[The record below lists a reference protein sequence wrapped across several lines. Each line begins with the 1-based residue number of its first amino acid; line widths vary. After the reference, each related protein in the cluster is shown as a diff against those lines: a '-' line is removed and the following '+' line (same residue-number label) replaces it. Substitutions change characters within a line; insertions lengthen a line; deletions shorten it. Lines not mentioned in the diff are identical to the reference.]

1 MALNRPSVSGP
12 EFARI
17 VADASAKVDRLEAAN
32 WNFDEVPEIFARPQQ
47 ADVMAKEAIHLHD
60 GRTMT
65 RLGRLVLGG
74 VGTHFNLMGSIPAD
88 ATFKVATDYTSHA
101 LGAINQQIGPLGLYD
116 VPEYRQITEQY
127 AQAEEVE
134 FNNYGMFYRLKDLV
148 TWLLVH
154 DAGCFPST
162 LEIIV
167 RRFAMGNIVQNNM
180 YKTKRPSKDPK
191 RPSLMRS
198 PGLMVQFPSKVV
210 EWMEMPIY
218 GGLVDSTI
226 KVEHLL
232 TVKPT
237 NISHPYLPLVLES
250 KVRLVGEDYYLRTYS
265 GLTPKEALRGPGVP
279 QEGPTDGRRPRR
291 SRRRTG
297 DK

>member
-1 MALNRPSVSGP
+1 
-12 EFARI
+12 
-17 VADASAKVDRLEAAN
+17 
-32 WNFDEVPEIFARPQQ
+32 
-47 ADVMAKEAIHLHD
+47 MAKEAIHLHD

-65 RLGRLVLGG
+65 RIGRLVLGG

-88 ATFKVATDYTSHA
+88 ATFKVATEYTSHA
-101 LGAINQQIGPLGLYD
+101 IAELNQQVGHQGLYD
-116 VPEYRQITEQY
+116 LPEYRQIQ
-127 AQAEEVE
+127 AQFAAAEEVE
-134 FNNYGMFYRLKDLV
+134 FNNYGLFYRLRDLV
-148 TWLLVH
+148 SWLLIH

-167 RRFAMGNIVQNNM
+167 RRFAQGNVVQNNM
-180 YKTKRPSKDPK
+180 YRTARPSTDPK
-191 RPSLMRS
+191 KPALMRS

-218 GGLVDSTI
+218 GGLVDSTV

-250 KVRLVGEDYYLRTYS
+250 KVRLIGEDYYLRTY
-265 GLTPKEALRGPGVP
+265 GGKTPKEAQRGPGVP
-279 QEGPTDGRRPRR
+279 QEGPGESKKSGR
-291 SRRRTG
+291 
-297 DK
+297 

>member
-1 MALNRPSVSGP
+1 MALNRPAVSGP

-17 VADASAKVDRLEAAN
+17 VADANRKVDKLEASN
-32 WNFDEVPEIFARPQQ
+32 WDFERVPEIFARPQH

-65 RLGRLVLGG
+65 RIGRLVLGG
-74 VGTHFNLMGSIPAD
+74 VGTHFNLMGSIPSD
-88 ATFKVATDYTSHA
+88 ATFKVADEFTSHA
-101 LGAINQQIGPLGLYD
+101 LGEINGQVGPEGLYD
-116 VPEYRQITEQY
+116 IPEYRHIAQQF
-127 AQAEEVE
+127 AQAEQVE
-134 FNNYGMFYRLKDLV
+134 FNNYGLFYRLKDLV
-148 TWLLVH
+148 AWLLIH

-167 RRFAMGNIVQNNM
+167 RRFAMGNVVQNNM
-180 YKTKRPSKDPK
+180 YQTKRPSSNPK
-191 RPSLMRS
+191 KPAIMRS

-218 GGLVDSTI
+218 GGLVDSTV

-250 KVRLVGEDYYLRTYS
+250 KVRLVGEDYYLRTYGGTTS
-265 GLTPKEALRGPGVP
+265 KEALRGPGVS
-279 QEGPTDGRRPRR
+279 QEGP
-291 SRRRTG
+291 
-297 DK
+297 DKKRKKKSK

>member
-1 MALNRPSVSGP
+1 MALNRPTVSGP

-17 VADASAKVDRLEAAN
+17 VEDASAKVDKLEASN
-32 WNFDEVPEIFARPQQ
+32 WDFNNVPEIFARPQH
-47 ADVMAKEAIHLHD
+47 ADVMAKEAIHLYD

-74 VGTHFNLMGSIPAD
+74 VGTHFNLMGSVPAD
-88 ATFKVATDYTSHA
+88 ATFQVATEYTANA
-101 LGAINQQIGPLGLYD
+101 LAEINKQVGYKGLYD
-116 VPEYRQITEQY
+116 VPEYRQIEQQF

-134 FNNYGMFYRLKDLV
+134 FNNYGMFYSVRDLV
-148 TWLLVH
+148 QWLLIH

-167 RRFAMGNIVQNNM
+167 RRFAMGNVVQNNM
-180 YKTKRPSKDPK
+180 YRTRHPSRDPK
-191 RPSLMRS
+191 NPALMRS
-198 PGLMVQFPSKVV
+198 PGLMVQFPSQVI

-232 TVKPT
+232 TIKPT
-237 NISHPYLPLVLES
+237 NVSHPYLPLVLES

-279 QEGPTDGRRPRR
+279 QEGPNDPKE
-291 SRRRTG
+291 SQ
-297 DK
+297 

>member
-12 EFARI
+12 DFAKI
-17 VADASAKVDRLEAAN
+17 VADASAKVDKLEANN
-32 WNFDEVPEIFARPQQ
+32 WDFNTVPEIFARPQR
-47 ADVMAKEAIHLHD
+47 ADVMGKEAIHLHD

-74 VGTHFNLMGSIPAD
+74 VGTHFNLMGSIPSD
-88 ATFKVATDYTSHA
+88 ATFKVATEYTSHA
-101 LGAINQQIGPLGLYD
+101 LGEINQQVGHLGLYD
-116 VPEYRQITEQY
+116 VPEYRQIEQQF
-127 AQAEEVE
+127 AQAEQVE

-167 RRFAMGNIVQNNM
+167 RRFAMGNVVQNNM
-180 YKTKRPSKDPK
+180 YQTKRPAGDGKTPV
-191 RPSLMRS
+191 LMRS

-218 GGLVDSTI
+218 GGLVEFD
-226 KVEHLL
+226 
-232 TVKPT
+232 
-237 NISHPYLPLVLES
+237 
-250 KVRLVGEDYYLRTYS
+250 D
-265 GLTPKEALRGPGVP
+265 
-279 QEGPTDGRRPRR
+279 
-291 SRRRTG
+291 
-297 DK
+297 

>member
-1 MALNRPSVSGP
+1 MALNRPTVSGP
-12 EFARI
+12 EFAKI
-17 VADASAKVDRLEAAN
+17 VSEANLKVDKLEASN
-32 WNFDEVPEIFARPQQ
+32 WDFDRVPEIFARPQH

-65 RLGRLVLGG
+65 RIGRLVLGG

-88 ATFKVATDYTSHA
+88 ATFKVATEYTSHA
-101 LGAINQQIGPLGLYD
+101 LSEINQQVGHKGLYD
-116 VPEYRQITEQY
+116 LPEYRQIEAQF
-127 AQAEEVE
+127 AQAEQVE
-134 FNNYGMFYRLKDLV
+134 FNNYGLFYRLKDLV
-148 TWLLVH
+148 AWLLIH

-167 RRFAMGNIVQNNM
+167 RRFAMGNVVQNNM
-180 YKTKRPSKDPK
+180 YRTKHPSTDPK
-191 RPSLMRS
+191 KPAVMRS

-232 TVKPT
+232 TLQPT

-250 KVRLVGEDYYLRTYS
+250 KVRLVGEDYYLRTY
-265 GLTPKEALRGPGVP
+265 GGKTPKEALRGPGVP
-279 QEGPTDGRRPRR
+279 QEGPKDSSEKPG
-291 SRRRTG
+291 
-297 DK
+297 KK

>member
-1 MALNRPSVSGP
+1 
-12 EFARI
+12 
-17 VADASAKVDRLEAAN
+17 
-32 WNFDEVPEIFARPQQ
+32 
-47 ADVMAKEAIHLHD
+47 
-60 GRTMT
+60 
-65 RLGRLVLGG
+65 
-74 VGTHFNLMGSIPAD
+74 
-88 ATFKVATDYTSHA
+88 
-101 LGAINQQIGPLGLYD
+101 
-116 VPEYRQITEQY
+116 
-127 AQAEEVE
+127 
-134 FNNYGMFYRLKDLV
+134 MFYRLKDLV

>member
-17 VADASAKVDRLEAAN
+17 VADANAKVDRLEANN
-32 WNFDEVPEIFARPQQ
+32 WDFDKVPEIFARPQH

-65 RLGRLVLGG
+65 RIGRLVLGG

-88 ATFKVATDYTSHA
+88 ATFKVATEYTNHA
-101 LGAINQQIGPLGLYD
+101 LGELKRQVGKKGLND
-116 VPEYRQITEQY
+116 LPEYRQIE
-127 AQAEEVE
+127 AQFAGAEEVE
-134 FNNYGMFYRLKDLV
+134 FNNYGLFYRLKDLV
-148 TWLLVH
+148 AWLLIH

-167 RRFAMGNIVQNNM
+167 RRFAMGNVVQNNM
-180 YKTKRPSKDPK
+180 YRTRRPSKNPK
-191 RPSLMRS
+191 KPALMRS

-218 GGLVDSTI
+218 GGLVDDTV

-237 NISHPYLPLVLES
+237 KISHPYLPLVLES
-250 KVRLVGEDYYLRTYS
+250 KVRLVGETYYLRTY
-265 GLTPKEALRGPGVP
+265 GGKTPKEALRGPGVP
-279 QEGPTDGRRPRR
+279 QEGPSKSAKR
-291 SRRRTG
+291 S
-297 DK
+297 KS

>member
-1 MALNRPSVSGP
+1 MALNRPTVSGP

-17 VADASAKVDRLEAAN
+17 VAQAGAKVDELEKNN
-32 WNFDEVPEIFARPQQ
+32 WDFERVPEIFAKPQH

-88 ATFKVATDYTSHA
+88 ATFKVATEQTTHA
-101 LGAINQQIGPLGLYD
+101 LGEINQQVGHKGLYD
-116 VPEYRQITEQY
+116 VPEYRQIENYY
-127 AQAEEVE
+127 AQAEQVE
-134 FNNYGMFYRLKDLV
+134 FSNYGMFYRLRDLV
-148 TWLLVH
+148 QWLLVH

-167 RRFAMGNIVQNNM
+167 RRFAMGNVVQNNM
-180 YKTKRPSKDPK
+180 YQTRHPSKNPK
-191 RPSLMRS
+191 SPALMRS

-237 NISHPYLPLVLES
+237 KVSHPYLPLVLES
-250 KVRLVGEDYYLRTYS
+250 KVRLIGEDYYLRTYS

-279 QEGPTDGRRPRR
+279 QEGPERRGQDGDR
-291 SRRRTG
+291 SE
-297 DK
+297 KSQ

>member
-1 MALNRPSVSGP
+1 MALNRPAVSGP

-17 VADASAKVDRLEAAN
+17 VADASAKVEKLEASR
-32 WNFDEVPEIFARPQQ
+32 WDFDMVPEVFARPQH

-65 RLGRLVLGG
+65 RIGRLVLGG

-88 ATFKVATDYTSHA
+88 ATFKVATEYTSHA
-101 LGAINQQIGPLGLYD
+101 LGEINQQVGYNGLYD
-116 VPEYRQITEQY
+116 VPEYRQIEEKFT
-127 AQAEEVE
+127 QAEQVE

-148 TWLLVH
+148 LWLLVH

-162 LEIIV
+162 LEIII
-167 RRFAMGNIVQNNM
+167 RRFAMGNVVQNNM
-180 YKTKRPSKDPK
+180 YRTKHPSSDPK
-191 RPSLMRS
+191 KPALMRS

-265 GLTPKEALRGPGVP
+265 GKTPKEALRGPGVP
-279 QEGPTDGRRPRR
+279 QEGPSESQKGARK
-291 SRRRTG
+291 SETG
-297 DK
+297 KK